1 MEWAS
6 ALVSALGEHEAPCND
21 EPTPYYQ
28 GTPSTRERHSRLM
41 AQTSCPSQKPGAFAP
56 ELERQS
62 LRYTRPTRFRQR
74 SQMRPSTGTPSPE
87 SLRRGAPVWRPSRG
101 DRDAG

>member
-21 EPTPYYQ
+21 EPPPYYQ

-56 ELERQS
+56 ELRAAEPAVHTTYSVSTALANAAIDGNSQS
-62 LRYTRPTRFRQR
+62 GVTSAGGAGVAPQPGR
-74 SQMRPSTGTPSPE
+74 S
-87 SLRRGAPVWRPSRG
+87 
-101 DRDAG
+101 